1 MSRRMKRTKED
12 VDNDKSSEEEEG
24 KVDKRRLL
32 KDLLRVLNKDLR

>member
-12 VDNDKSSEEEEG
+12 DDNDKSSEEEG